1 MLMLTLTWLS
11 TIILTALLPKKMLW
25 PTSIST
31 ALIVSTFS
39 ITWFYQQN
47 AQLSDNWFYTDNL
60 SNPLLILTCWL
71 YPLTLLASQSKMA
84 KQPAPHQRIYIVN
97 LTILQI
103 FTLMAFASSTLIMFF
118 IMFEASLIPT
128 IIIITNWG
136 AQERRTQA
144 GSYLLFY
151 SMIASA
157 PLITY
162 LLFLYTDLHHLSPQ
176 MMIATSQLTPPTT
189 LIWTII
195 NLAFL
200 VKMPMY
206 CLHLWLPK
214 AHVEAP
220 IAGSMIL
227 AGTLLKLGG
236 YGILRLTHFM
246 PMCLCSSKIVY
257 VTIAGILI
265 PTMLCLRQTDLKSLI
280 AMSSVS
286 HMNVVILAS
295 IINTPT
301 STSAALM
308 LMITH
313 GLTSSALFC
322 LANTMYERTHTRT
335 MALLRGSLLIFQLL
349 AIWWLLPL
357 MFNMALPPTPN
368 AIGEMLFMTSV
379 LPMSYYT
386 FIIVSLGMIT
396 TAAYTLYIMLS
407 TRDLPQNHLKTLPPI
422 QIREHLLLALHIL
435 PLLLIIPNPDLIL
448 L

>member
-1 MLMLTLTWLS
+1 MLMLTTVWLS
-11 TIILTALLPKKMLW
+11 TIILTTLLPKKNLW
-25 PTSIST
+25 PLSTLT
-31 ALIVSTFS
+31 ALIVSMLSIMWFHQQTNFS
-39 ITWFYQQN
+39 N
-47 AQLSDNWFYTDNL
+47 NWLYTDNL
-60 SNPLLILTCWL
+60 SSPLLILTCWL
-71 YPLTLLASQSKMA
+71 FPLTLLASQSKMV
-84 KQPAPHQRIYIVN
+84 KQPTPHQRIYIIN

-103 FTLMAFASSTLIMFF
+103 FTLITFTSSTLIMFF

-128 IIIITNWG
+128 LIIITNWG

-151 SMIASA
+151 SMVSSA

-162 LLFLYTDLHHLSPQ
+162 LLFFYDNMDHLSLQ
-176 MMIATSQLTPPTT
+176 MTMHTHQQTPSNT
-189 LIWTII
+189 LIWTSI

-236 YGILRLTHFM
+236 YGILRLANFM
-246 PMCLCSSKIVY
+246 PMCHCPSKTAYIV
-257 VTIAGILI
+257 IAGILI

-295 IINTPT
+295 MINTPT

-335 MALLRGSLLIFQLL
+335 MTLLRGSLLIFQLL
-349 AIWWLLPL
+349 ALWWLLPL
-357 MFNMALPPTPN
+357 MLNMAIPPSPN
-368 AIGEMLFMTSV
+368 SIGEMLFMTTV
-379 LPMSYYT
+379 LPLSHYT
-386 FIIVSLGMIT
+386 FLIVASAMIT
-396 TAAYTLYIMLS
+396 TAAYTLYILIS
-407 TRDLPQNHLKTLPPI
+407 TRNRPQTHLKTLPPI
-422 QIREHLLLALHIL
+422 QIREHLLLALHIA
-435 PLLLIIPNPDLIL
+435 PLLLIIPNPELIL

>member
-1 MLMLTLTWLS
+1 MLMLISTWLS
-11 TIILTALLPKKMLW
+11 MIILTAFFPKKLLW
-25 PTSIST
+25 PLSTST
-31 ALIVSTFS
+31 ALIVSMFS
-39 ITWFYQQN
+39 IAWFYQQN
-47 AQLSDNWFYTDNL
+47 AQLSSNWLYTDNL

-84 KQPAPHQRIYIVN
+84 KQPMPHQRTYIIN

-103 FTLMAFASSTLIMFF
+103 FTLLAFASSTLIMFF

-162 LLFLYTDLHHLSPQ
+162 LLFFYDGMHHLSLQ
-176 MMIATSQLTPPTT
+176 MMISTSQQTPLTT
-189 LIWTII
+189 LIWTTI

-236 YGILRLTHFM
+236 YGILRLAHFL
-246 PMCLCSSKIVY
+246 PMCLSSSKISYLV
-257 VTIAGILI
+257 IAGILI

-349 AIWWLLPL
+349 ALWWLLPL
-357 MFNMALPPTPN
+357 MFNMALPPSPN
-368 AIGEMLFMTSV
+368 SIGEMLFMTSV
-379 LPMSYYT
+379 LPLSSYT
-386 FIIVSLGMIT
+386 FIIVSLSMIT

-435 PLLLIIPNPDLIL
+435 PLLIIIPNPQLIFL
-448 L
+448 

>member
-1 MLMLTLTWLS
+1 MLMLTITWLS
-11 TIILTALLPKKMLW
+11 MIIMVALMPKKVLW
-25 PTSIST
+25 PLSISM
-31 ALIVSTFS
+31 ALIVSMLS

-47 AQLSDNWFYTDNL
+47 AQLSSNWLYTDNL

-84 KQPAPHQRIYIVN
+84 KQPMPHQRVYIIN

-103 FTLMAFASSTLIMFF
+103 FTLLAFASSTLIMFF

-128 IIIITNWG
+128 VIIITNWG

-162 LLFLYTDLHHLSPQ
+162 LMFMYDDMHHLSLQ
-176 MMIATSQLTPPTT
+176 MMTSSPQQTQSTA
-189 LIWTII
+189 LIWMVI

-236 YGILRLTHFM
+236 YGILRLAHFL
-246 PMCLCSSKIVY
+246 PMCLHSSKVSYII
-257 VTIAGILI
+257 IAGILV

-286 HMNVVILAS
+286 HMNVVIMAS
-295 IINTPT
+295 LINTPT

-349 AIWWLLPL
+349 ALWWLLPL
-357 MFNMALPPTPN
+357 MFNMALPPSPN
-368 AIGEMLFMTSV
+368 SIGEMLFMTSV
-379 LPMSYYT
+379 LPLSNLT
-386 FIIVSLGMIT
+386 FIIISLGMIT

-422 QIREHLLLALHIL
+422 QIREHLLLALHAL
-435 PLLLIIPNPDLIL
+435 PLLLIIPNPELIL

>member
-1 MLMLTLTWLS
+1 MLMLTTAWLS
-11 TIILTALLPKKMLW
+11 TIILAALLPKKTLW
-25 PTSIST
+25 PLSMLT
-31 ALIVSTFS
+31 ALIVSMFS
-39 ITWFYQQN
+39 IMWFYQTN
-47 AQLSDNWFYTDNL
+47 FSNNWLHTDNL

-71 YPLTLLASQSKMA
+71 FPLTLLASQSKMV
-84 KQPAPHQRIYIVN
+84 KQPMPHQRIYIIN
-97 LTILQI
+97 LTLLQI

-144 GSYLLFY
+144 SSYLLFY
-151 SMIASA
+151 SMIASP

-162 LLFLYTDLHHLSPQ
+162 LLFFYDDMSHLSLQ
-176 MMIATSQLTPPTT
+176 MTLDIQQQTPFNALT
-189 LIWTII
+189 WTAI

-246 PMCLCSSKIVY
+246 PMCHCPSKTTYIV
-257 VTIAGILI
+257 IAGILI

-286 HMNVVILAS
+286 HMNIVILS
-295 IINTPT
+295 SMINTPM

-349 AIWWLLPL
+349 ALWWLLTL
-357 MFNMALPPTPN
+357 MLNLALPPSPN
-368 AIGEMLFMTSV
+368 FIGEVLFMTSV
-379 LPMSYYT
+379 FSISHHS
-386 FIIVSLGMIT
+386 FIIIATAMIT

-407 TRDLPQNHLKTLPPI
+407 TRNRPQNHLKTLSPI
-422 QIREHLLLALHIL
+422 QIREHLLLALHIT
-435 PLLLIIPNPDLIL
+435 PLLLIIPNAQLIL

>member
-1 MLMLTLTWLS
+1 MLMLTITWLS
-11 TIILTALLPKKMLW
+11 MITMVALLPKKMLW
-25 PTSIST
+25 PLSISM
-31 ALIVSTFS
+31 ALIVSMFS

-47 AQLSDNWFYTDNL
+47 AQLSSNWLYTDGL

-71 YPLTLLASQSKMA
+71 YPLTLLASQSKMI
-84 KQPAPHQRIYIVN
+84 KQPTPHQRVYMIN

-103 FTLMAFASSTLIMFF
+103 FTLLAFASSTLIMFF

-128 IIIITNWG
+128 VIIITNWG

-162 LLFLYTDLHHLSPQ
+162 LLFLYDNMHHLSLQ
-176 MMIATSQLTPPTT
+176 MMTSSPQQTQFTALLWTT
-189 LIWTII
+189 I

-206 CLHLWLPK
+206 GLHLWLPK

-236 YGILRLTHFM
+236 YGILRLANFL
-246 PMCLCSSKIVY
+246 PMCLCSSKILY
-257 VTIAGILI
+257 IIIAGILV

-322 LANTMYERTHTRT
+322 LTNTMYERTHTRT

-349 AIWWLLPL
+349 ALWWLLPL
-357 MFNMALPPTPN
+357 MFNMALPPSPN
-368 AIGEMLFMTSV
+368 SIGEMLFMTSV
-379 LPMSYYT
+379 LPLSHYT
-386 FIIVSLGMIT
+386 FIIISLGMIT

-422 QIREHLLLALHIL
+422 QIREHLLLALHAL
-435 PLLLIIPNPDLIL
+435 PLLLIIPNPELIL
-448 L
+448 P